1 MTGSQYKNIIN
12 KTLNDSSDLP
22 EVDIIKSIFD
32 NLGVAF
38 PNRDIAVISEFLN
51 SNTYLGWREC
61 TPEHAQ
67 RFADLGI
74 AAIAVDLERV
84 IIIYP
89 NEKIGNLSCLNDP
102 EKSERKTIKT
112 VSELQ
117 EENSGYVRYYSYSYG
132 YKLEN

>member
-89 NEKIGNLSCLNDP
+89 NEKIGIFPALMIRRKAK
-102 EKSERKTIKT
+102 EKP
-112 VSELQ
+112 
-117 EENSGYVRYYSYSYG
+117 
-132 YKLEN
+132 